1 MHLPNSTH
9 PWPTLHPPWSPG
21 LPQWEDHRQPRTNG
35 PGRGTGP
42 ETRWRVLLRQVR
54 PWHVL
59 CSGLNHWIR
68 RLETD
73 AFNSLPNKWLW
84 QWRWVVERILTIET
98 SERFFMTPPLNIQR
112 WSKIYRVLF
121 NRCCHLAKPSWRLS
135 CQPWEDTDDKSR
147 RRTDCVLKG
156 RSPLKKQENMEIF
169 PKSATPPLLHLKIPC
184 LWKYFMVYFS
194 F

>member
-1 MHLPNSTH
+1 MHLPNSTY

-21 LPQWEDHRQPRTNG
+21 LPQWEDHRQPRTTG
-35 PGRGTGP
+35 PWRGTGP

-84 QWRWVVERILTIET
+84 QWRWVVEKIKTIKT
-98 SERFFMTPPLNIQR
+98 SKRLFVCLQTKKKRDFVLLMTRRDPNNKTQGLRDKTVTTVNQPTLDPPANF
-112 WSKIYRVLF
+112 YT
-121 NRCCHLAKPSWRLS
+121 C
-135 CQPWEDTDDKSR
+135 
-147 RRTDCVLKG
+147 
-156 RSPLKKQENMEIF
+156 
-169 PKSATPPLLHLKIPC
+169 
-184 LWKYFMVYFS
+184 
-194 F
+194 